1 MASSMSL
8 VNRASIAVKAL
19 FKKYPMASNAVVY
32 GTLITGA
39 EFTQQTITK
48 KILVSCMLSQWPLF
62 LTHIIADITYSTKQ
76 SPSGEVDQFSA
87 NQEIPRILWN
97 PKVHYRIHTC

>member
-1 MASSMSL
+1 M
-8 VNRASIAVKAL
+8 AVKTL

-48 KILVSCMLSQWPLF
+48 KILVSCKHLDDDDDDFGFAL
-62 LTHIIADITYSTKQ
+62 IT
-76 SPSGEVDQFSA
+76 V
-87 NQEIPRILWN
+87 NQAF
-97 PKVHYRIHTC
+97 

>member
-1 MASSMSL
+1 MANSMSL
-8 VNRASIAVKAL
+8 VNRLSMTVKTL

-48 KILVSCMLSQWPLF
+48 KILVSFNATSMAFMAFARFFF
-62 LTHIIADITYSTKQ
+62 LTHITAGITYSMKQ
-76 SPSGEVDQFSA
+76 SPSGEAD
-87 NQEIPRILWN
+87 
-97 PKVHYRIHTC
+97 